1 MTGNVNLT
9 VVLNFTTPPEMA
21 KLNDLAKGCAIAPG
35 PELEPMLE
43 ARTEPAL
50 EYQQPANSN
59 PGVLGTIGALAFGVD
74 ITNAILG
81 RHRG

>member
-1 MTGNVNLT
+1 MTGAVNLT

-21 KLNDLAKGCAIAPG
+21 MLNDLAKGLQIAPG

-50 EYQQPANSN
+50 EYRRASSSN
-59 PGVLGTIGALAFGVD
+59 PGILGTIGALAFGVC
-74 ITNAILG
+74 IINAILG